1 MTLHIANPEVCAL
14 VKQLSEAWG
23 VSMNQAVK
31 IAAKE
36 ALARR
41 AGLAEHQADPG
52 RDSLE
57 SL

>member
-1 MTLHIANPEVCAL
+1 MALHIANPEVCAL

-31 IAAKE
+31 RAARE

-41 AGLAEHQADPG
+41 EGAEPQAYLLPDNPA
-52 RDSLE
+52 S
-57 SL
+57 